1 MKKIAWWNSV
11 CIKNSLPL
19 NICHENNKTPHSN
32 VVEHQR
38 NNARLRNYQRGHSH
52 KLWLITQLL
61 LSILRILFSFTSQLI
76 HLHANPGIS
85 FINARPEWILVT
97 SQQCARVYYQPAAC
111 LLTSSCQE
119 TRAESWLTLCCWS
132 GRVCLRGIVLIH
144 TDFLCR
150 SSQWTG
156 VT

>member
-11 CIKNSLPL
+11 CIKHSLPL

-61 LSILRILFSFTSQLI
+61 LSILRILFSLTSQLI
-76 HLHANPGIS
+76 HLHANLGIS

-111 LLTSSCQE
+111 LLTSSHSCPCNGVSS
-119 TRAESWLTLCCWS
+119 TKSWKLINALLLVWP
-132 GRVCLRGIVLIH
+132 CLLARHCV
-144 TDFLCR
+144 DPQWPFL
-150 SSQWTG
+150 S
-156 VT
+156 